1 MRKFTK
7 TEIIALILWAFTFSY
22 VGTSLGIKK
31 DIYYLFIGGFIFFGG
46 SFVISYTVRRIKKD
60 RAEKE

>member
-1 MRKFTK
+1 MNKLTK
-7 TEIIALILWAFTFSY
+7 TEIIALILWAFTYSY

-46 SFVISYTVRRIKKD
+46 AFLICYIIRTLKKD
-60 RAEKE
+60 KTKE